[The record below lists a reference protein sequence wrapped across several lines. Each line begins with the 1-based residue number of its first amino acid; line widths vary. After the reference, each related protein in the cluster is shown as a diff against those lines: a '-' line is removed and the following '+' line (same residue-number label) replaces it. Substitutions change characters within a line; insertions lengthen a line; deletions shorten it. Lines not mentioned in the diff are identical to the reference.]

1 MVHRENHAV
10 SHSNFFDN
18 KFVQEWTDL
27 AVEEARSIDDIL
39 TSSDEDEKGHMGPH
53 SLGADDSVE
62 VLEQDQESA
71 LSNSIGEEA
80 SPASVTSASPSRK
93 KPIETFLTN
102 ASPARKRPFK
112 PVSLLNRFNSS
123 VTSEN
128 DSGLG
133 ESDQSSECSPV
144 QRQRPPSIRV
154 RSFAATS
161 SRNNMEEPDIS
172 VISPIVIP
180 EAEMETNNSTSQ
192 MFMDIFS
199 SPSLQGSADNQEHRG
214 NSQKT
219 SRILDDSI
227 QEISE
232 SLDEEEH
239 VISMEASGP
248 NMNSN
253 IPTGKSQRNKHIEEM
268 TDSDKNQK
276 SNNQSSS
283 RIRGVAEE
291 SDDDI
296 VMLDLEKT
304 PVTNNSKN
312 IEIMDQELSAKV
324 NSFVSHLRSKRKFTS
339 TPKSTKSKVITD
351 EEDDGI
357 EIVDIL

>member
-123 VTSEN
+123 VTSED

-133 ESDQSSECSPV
+133 DSEQSDQSSEASPV
-144 QRQRPPSIRV
+144 QRPPSIWV

-161 SRNNMEEPDIS
+161 SRNSIGEPDIS
-172 VISPIVIP
+172 VISPIVIS

-192 MFMDIFS
+192 MFMDILS
-199 SPSLQGSADNQEHRG
+199 SPSLQGPAENQESRG
-214 NSQKT
+214 TVNSQKT
-219 SRILDDSI
+219 PSVLNDSI
-227 QEISE
+227 DDLLMSSDNERDANDSVEIIDMS
-232 SLDEEEH
+232 EEEE
-239 VISMEASGP
+239 VI
-248 NMNSN
+248 
-253 IPTGKSQRNKHIEEM
+253 II
-268 TDSDKNQK
+268 D
-276 SNNQSSS
+276 
-283 RIRGVAEE
+283 
-291 SDDDI
+291 
-296 VMLDLEKT
+296 
-304 PVTNNSKN
+304 
-312 IEIMDQELSAKV
+312 
-324 NSFVSHLRSKRKFTS
+324 
-339 TPKSTKSKVITD
+339 
-351 EEDDGI
+351 
-357 EIVDIL
+357 